1 MNTTPYL
8 RHKVSPPIPKMPQ
21 ETNNESL
28 TNRSLCLTTMTELT
42 PDLYEQ
48 VLEYYRHKNEYFP
61 D

>member
-8 RHKVSPPIPKMPQ
+8 RNKVSTKIKQMHKQ
-21 ETNNESL
+21 TNNE
-28 TNRSLCLTTMTELT
+28 MTELT

>member
-8 RHKVSPPIPKMPQ
+8 RHKVSLNVSQVQPPIPKMPQ
-21 ETNNESL
+21 ENNNE
-28 TNRSLCLTTMTELT
+28 MTELP

>member
-8 RHKVSPPIPKMPQ
+8 RNKVSMPIKKMHKQ
-21 ETNNESL
+21 TDNET
-28 TNRSLCLTTMTELT
+28 TEYS
-42 PDLYEQ
+42 PEMYEQ